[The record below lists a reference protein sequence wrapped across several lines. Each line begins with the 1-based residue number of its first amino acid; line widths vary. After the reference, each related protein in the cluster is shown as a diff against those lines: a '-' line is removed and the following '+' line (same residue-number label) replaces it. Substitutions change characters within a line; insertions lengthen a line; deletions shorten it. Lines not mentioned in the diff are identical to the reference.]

1 MSERHG
7 PDGESTWRTVRAR
20 ADQFDEAQPR
30 RFSGSAI
37 AVPEIPE
44 HIARPMSMLAGL
56 GIGTVLV
63 VLSITAFVAMRSWNA
78 IARGGAVT
86 AYALTS
92 FFLAVAGFGC
102 IIATLNHHFRVLKQ
116 DAPSHH

>member
-7 PDGESTWRTVRAR
+7 PDGESTMRTVRAR
-20 ADQFDEAQPR
+20 ADDFDAEQPR

-56 GIGTVLV
+56 GIGTILIA
-63 VLSITAFVAMRSWNA
+63 LAATAFTAMRSWND
-78 IARGGAVT
+78 IDRSGAVT
-86 AYALTS
+86 AYALTA
-92 FFLAVAGFGC
+92 FFLSVAGFGC
-102 IIATLNHHFRVLKQ
+102 IIATLNHHLNVLKK
-116 DAPSHH
+116 DAPHHH